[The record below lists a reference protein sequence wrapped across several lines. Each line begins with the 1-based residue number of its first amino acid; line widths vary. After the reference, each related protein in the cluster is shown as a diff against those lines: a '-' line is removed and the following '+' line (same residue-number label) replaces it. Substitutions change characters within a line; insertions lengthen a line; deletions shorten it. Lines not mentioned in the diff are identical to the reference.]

1 MGKAVKTGLKWF
13 INPMYGASSTTAE
26 VSKDATNALGVT
38 QPDAVKRQ
46 QRDLEARAAASADA
60 AVQASKN
67 LSINSLVDLGSAD
80 NAPDVV
86 AGGTADA
93 LGLGSGMKRKKG
105 GLSSQLGIQV

>member
-1 MGKAVKTGLKWF
+1 MGKPIIKGLKW
-13 INPMYGASSTTAE
+13 IPSR
-26 VSKDATNALGVT
+26 VSKGYSAIAKDTTNALGIT
-38 QPDAVKRQ
+38 QTDAVKRE
-46 QRDLEARAAASADA
+46 QRDIEAKAKASADA
-60 AVQASKN
+60 SVQASKN